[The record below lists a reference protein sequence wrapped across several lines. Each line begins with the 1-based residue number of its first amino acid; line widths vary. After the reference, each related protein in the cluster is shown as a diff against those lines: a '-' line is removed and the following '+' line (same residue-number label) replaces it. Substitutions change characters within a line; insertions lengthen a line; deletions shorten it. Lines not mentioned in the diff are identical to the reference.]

1 MDKHIGNAAF
11 NRRLLTG
18 TETVRGPM
26 GGTYNIMDFFPAMDS
41 NWDKAAR
48 CLKPMLPQWLQ
59 NAMVGQVMSVN
70 SVEFLDQYGAPVEGG
85 RYIESPMKDTFDSL
99 LQGSSRASI
108 AVGFFKVKIKGIIS
122 FGIRFCVSQTNVS
135 GVHFLRQFEG
145 FINLADRMKWQI
157 DDVPIANDRTPNDPA
172 YLIPSKVTRQNGILE
187 LPMAMR
193 LDMYGQFCIE
203 HDWTAYRVLG
213 QQLLLTV
220 ELVIKK
226 AE

>member
-1 MDKHIGNAAF
+1 MSKYPADFEGQS
-11 NRRLLTG
+11 
-18 TETVRGPM
+18 TVRGPM
-26 GGTYNIMDFFPAMDS
+26 GGTYDIMEFFPCMDT
-41 NWDKAAR
+41 NWDKASR

-59 NAMVGQVMSVN
+59 SVMYGKVLSVN
-70 SVEFLDQYGAPVEGG
+70 SVEFLEQYEGLAEAA
-85 RYIESPMKDTFDSL
+85 RYIEKPTKDTFDSL
-99 LQGSSRASI
+99 LKGSSQASI
-108 AVGFFKVKIKGIIS
+108 AVGFFKVKIKGVIS
-122 FGIRFCVSQTNVS
+122 FGIRFCVSQTNTT
-135 GVHFLRQFEG
+135 GGHFLRQFEG
-145 FINLADRMKWQI
+145 FINLQDRMKWQI

-172 YLIPSKVTRQNGILE
+172 YLIPSKVTRQNGMLE
-187 LPMAMR
+187 LPMTMR